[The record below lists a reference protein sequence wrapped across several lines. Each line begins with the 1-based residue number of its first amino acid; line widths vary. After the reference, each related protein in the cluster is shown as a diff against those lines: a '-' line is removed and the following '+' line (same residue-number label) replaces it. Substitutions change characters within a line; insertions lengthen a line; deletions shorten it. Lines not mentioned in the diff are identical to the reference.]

1 MQAAIRFCCLA
12 GLITLLAGCSKD
24 NSSDPVLT
32 LSTQNISLTG
42 TILREQMEITTDAAW
57 SISHD
62 DAPWITVAPA
72 EGPAGLSVVEIT
84 ATAPEDYL
92 PRTGSL
98 SVRSANGLSRKVS
111 ITQTG
116 AEAPGRQRAGRL
128 DRPIQQPGRSEMER
142 TDELAVKQ
150 TGRRVERCPHR
161 R

>member
-1 MQAAIRFCCLA
+1 M
-12 GLITLLAGCSKD
+12 
-24 NSSDPVLT
+24 
-32 LSTQNISLTG
+32 
-42 TILREQMEITTDAAW
+42 
-57 SISHD
+57 
-62 DAPWITVAPA
+62 
-72 EGPAGLSVVEIT
+72 EIT

-116 AEAPGRQRAGRL
+116 AEAPAG
-128 DRPIQQPGRSEMER
+128 SEQAALIALYNSLGGPKWKR

>member
-72 EGPAGLSVVEIT
+72 EGPASW
-84 ATAPEDYL
+84 
-92 PRTGSL
+92 
-98 SVRSANGLSRKVS
+98 RS
-111 ITQTG
+111 
-116 AEAPGRQRAGRL
+116 RQRLRKITSRA
-128 DRPIQQPGRSEMER
+128 P
-142 TDELAVKQ
+142 AA
-150 TGRRVERCPHR
+150 
-161 R
+161 

>member
-72 EGPAGLSVVEIT
+72 EGPAGLVEFVMVPS
-84 ATAPEDYL
+84 AEEGTAPEAGQTMAEGEIPYIPDVPETEESERETAQLESVSEQTPAHDPVPEGPL
-92 PRTGSL
+92 PE
-98 SVRSANGLSRKVS
+98 RSG
-111 ITQTG
+111 
-116 AEAPGRQRAGRL
+116 E
-128 DRPIQQPGRSEMER
+128 
-142 TDELAVKQ
+142 
-150 TGRRVERCPHR
+150 
-161 R
+161 